1 MALSDSRV
9 SPEPLCEETNY
20 PAVMDKL
27 VVRLD
32 FLEFPPSHTCDG
44 GDTSPRI
51 RIEGLSAVSVAVMAV
66 NPYQP
71 SCCSF
76 CPWLIW
82 NIPPAG
88 EIPAAIPKTAEV
100 ISPVSA
106 RQGRN
111 DFGTIGY
118 TGPCPPAGA
127 THRYSFKVYGLD
139 QMLELPAGALKGELI
154 GAMQGHVLQ
163 FGETVAM
170 YSR

>member
-1 MALSDSRV
+1 
-9 SPEPLCEETNY
+9 
-20 PAVMDKL
+20 MDKL

-44 GDTSPRI
+44 GDSSPRI
-51 RIEGLSAVSVAVMAV
+51 SIDGLSAVSVAVMAV

-82 NIPPAG
+82 NLPPTG
-88 EIPAAIPKTAEV
+88 EIPAGIPKTADV
-100 ISPVSA
+100 SRPVPA

-111 DFGTIGY
+111 DFGTMGY
-118 TGPCPPAGA
+118 TGPCPPSGA

-139 QMLELPAGALKGELI
+139 RMLDLPPGAMKGDLI

-163 FGETVAM
+163 FGETLAM

>member
-1 MALSDSRV
+1 MIR
-9 SPEPLCEETNY
+9 
-20 PAVMDKL
+20 AVHNLPMDKL
-27 VVRLD
+27 VVHLD

-44 GDTSPRI
+44 ENISPRI
-51 RIEGLSAVSVAVMAV
+51 RIDGLSAISVAVMAV
-66 NPYQP
+66 NPFQP

-82 NIPPAG
+82 NLPAFG
-88 EIPAAIPKTAEV
+88 EIPSAIPKTGEV
-100 ISPVSA
+100 RIPVHA
-106 RQGRN
+106 VQGMN

-118 TGPCPPAGA
+118 VGPCPPEGS

-139 QMLELPAGALKGELI
+139 RMLELSPGSKKDELI

-163 FGETVAM
+163 FGETTAL

>member
-1 MALSDSRV
+1 MDRPDHDL
-9 SPEPLCEETNY
+9 
-20 PAVMDKL
+20 VMEKL
-27 VVRLD
+27 EIRLD

-44 GDTSPRI
+44 DDLSPRI
-51 RIEGLSAVSVAVMAV
+51 RITGLSAASVAVMAV
-66 NPYQP
+66 NPFQP

-82 NIPPAG
+82 NLPPSAEIPPN
-88 EIPAAIPKTAEV
+88 IPKV
-100 ISPVSA
+100 GVVKSPVSA
-106 RQGRN
+106 IQGRN

-118 TGPCPPAGA
+118 TGPCPPSGA

-139 QMLELPAGALKGELI
+139 CMLDLPPGSTKGELV

-163 FGETVAM
+163 YGDTVAL